1 MFAYKNFNKDCR
13 NFIEEAIRLI
23 PNKPEPYLY
32 LAFDIINNRF
42 QLENDA
48 VLKKSYLEEAI

>member
-1 MFAYKNFNKDCR
+1 MFAYKNFDKDCR
-13 NFIEEAIRLI
+13 SFIEEAIKLI

-42 QLENDA
+42 
-48 VLKKSYLEEAI
+48 